1 VSFINLR
8 LQGSGLG
15 EDLSA
20 RVKNSKISK
29 VRVYPLHY
37 FRVKQ
42 SIMTPQKITL
52 AISLLA
58 SMTML
63 TAFVWKSKESS
74 TEEDI
79 AQLKII
85 NARFIHNYVTN
96 DVASHEKIIHP
107 QFVHISSKGKWVDRA
122 QYLLNWKTGF
132 DPTVILYWDYRSE
145 KITVIGTTAL
155 VRSVNKF
162 TILENGK
169 ETTAMSQYT
178 DTYVKENGTW
188 RCIQAQITNIA
199 PENYPGDE
207 TIVKK
212 YVKGKMS

>member
-1 VSFINLR
+1 MN
-8 LQGSGLG
+8 
-15 EDLSA
+15 
-20 RVKNSKISK
+20 
-29 VRVYPLHY
+29 P
-37 FRVKQ
+37 
-42 SIMTPQKITL
+42 PKITL
-52 AISLLA
+52 TIYLLS
-58 SMTML
+58 SMIML
-63 TAFVWKSKESS
+63 TAFIPKPEEAS

-79 AQLKII
+79 AQLKAI

-96 DVASHEKIIHP
+96 DVAAHVKIIHP
-107 QFVHISSKGKWVDRA
+107 QFVHISSKGKWVGRA
-122 QYLLNWKTGF
+122 QYLSDWKTGF

-169 ETTAMSQYT
+169 EITAMSQYT
-178 DTYVKENGTW
+178 DIYVKENGTW
-188 RCIQAQITNIA
+188 RCIQAQITTVA

-212 YVKGKMS
+212 YVKGKMQ